1 MPTIPATNLV
11 SEDESQG
18 DRKRQEDLVGEDIS
32 ELATVVGNEIQS
44 SGDDENNE
52 VVQVQETDTRNEI
65 LVHE

>member
-1 MPTIPATNLV
+1 MTNLV
-11 SEDESQG
+11 SEDENQG
-18 DRKRQEDLVGEDIS
+18 DRKGQEDLVGEDIS

-44 SGDDENNE
+44 SEDDENNE